1 MSKTNKMLILK
12 PSYKGL
18 TETIVS
24 GGYKCE
30 YCQGNGYFWK
40 EEGFEHVKDPCPV
53 CKGSGRLKAVVTI
66 EWKPTKKD
74 E

>member
-1 MSKTNKMLILK
+1 MLILK

-30 YCQGNGYFWK
+30 YCQGNGYFWA
-40 EEGFEHVKDPCPV
+40 EDGHEHVKDPCPV
-53 CKGSGRLKAVVTI
+53 CNGSGILKAVVTI
-66 EWKPTKKD
+66 EWKSQKV
-74 E
+74 ENE